1 MRRDR
6 IDTMIVVMSTTEMPA
21 AGQRRLT
28 RSRDDRMVAGVC
40 GGTGRYFDID
50 PVIPRVVLAV
60 LAVFGGAGL
69 VIYALGWL
77 LLPEDGEPTTRLERW
92 LEGRRGDRTRDLVIV
107 IAALIALSFAFNPSP
122 FAHRIS
128 GAAFVIIVVLAVAT
142 LVRRRRGSRTVSVT
156 GTHEQPFGPTT
167 VPYGPPA
174 TYSAPVARRQR
185 ERSWLG
191 WLTLGATLL
200 VAGVMS
206 VVAVAGW
213 AHPQPADVLAASIAV
228 VGVGVLVGAV
238 AGRAWAM
245 VPVGLLL
252 VGFLAV
258 ASALPRHLTWTAGD
272 RQWAPIGTTSHPPY
286 VLGVGDARLDLTRLP
301 QHQATTIVGRVGVGR
316 LIVTV
321 PSNAVVNVNASVS
334 AGQVDLL
341 GNKQDGTGVE
351 VHDTLPTSAARPSTL
366 TLNLQMGFGNVEVRH
381 AAA

>member
-1 MRRDR
+1 MRGPRG
-6 IDTMIVVMSTTEMPA
+6 DTMIVVMSTTEMPA

-40 GGTGRYFDID
+40 GGAGRYFDID
-50 PVIPRVVLAV
+50 PVIPRVVLAG

-107 IAALIALSFAFNPSP
+107 IAALIALSFVFNPSP

-128 GAAFVIIVVLAVAT
+128 GAAFVIIVVLTVAA
-142 LVRRRRGSRTVSVT
+142 LVRRHRGSRVDTVT
-156 GTHEQPFGPTT
+156 ATHGQPFGPTT
-167 VPYGPPA
+167 APYGPAAYQP
-174 TYSAPVARRQR
+174 APVVRRPR

-191 WLTLGATLL
+191 WLTFGATLL
-200 VAGVMS
+200 VAGIMC
-206 VVAVAGW
+206 VVALAGW

-228 VGVGVLVGAV
+228 IGVGVLVGAV

-245 VPVGLLL
+245 IPVGVLL
-252 VGFLAV
+252 VGCLAV
-258 ASALPRHLTWTAGD
+258 ANALPRHLTWTAGN
-272 RQWAPIGTTSHPPY
+272 RNWAPVAATMHPPY
-286 VLGVGDARLDLTRLP
+286 VLGAGDARLDLTRLP
-301 QHQATTIVGRVGVGR
+301 KHQSATIVSRVGVGR

-321 PSNAVVNVNASVS
+321 PSDAVVDVNASVS
-334 AGQVDLL
+334 AGQVELA

-351 VHDTLPTSAARPSTL
+351 VHDSLPTTAARPGTL
-366 TLNLQMGFGNVEVRH
+366 TLDLQMGFGNVEVRR

>member
-1 MRRDR
+1 MRAQRADP
-6 IDTMIVVMSTTEMPA
+6 MIVVVSTTEMPA

-40 GGTGRYFDID
+40 GGIGRYFDID

-69 VIYALGWL
+69 AIYAIGWL

-107 IAALIALSFAFNPSP
+107 IAVLIALSFVFNPSP

-128 GAAFVIIVVLAVAT
+128 GAAFVIIVVLTVAA
-142 LVRRRRGSRTVSVT
+142 LVRRRRGSRAPYVAA
-156 GTHEQPFGPTT
+156 THEPFGPTA

-174 TYSAPVARRQR
+174 YRPAPAAKPHR
-185 ERSWLG
+185 EPSWLG

-206 VVAVAGW
+206 VVALAGW

-228 VGVGVLVGAV
+228 VGAGVLVGAV

-245 VPVGLLL
+245 IPVGVLL
-252 VGFLAV
+252 VGCLAV
-258 ASALPRHLTWTAGD
+258 ANALPRHLTWTAGN
-272 RQWAPIGTTSHPPY
+272 RNWAPVGAAVHPPY
-286 VLGVGDARLDLTRLP
+286 VLGAGDARLDLTGLP
-301 QHQATTIVGRVGVGR
+301 KHQAATIVSRVGVGR

-321 PSNAVVNVNASVS
+321 PADAVVNVNASVS
-334 AGQVDLL
+334 GGQVSLL

-351 VHDTLPTSAARPSTL
+351 VHDTLPTTAARPGTL
-366 TLNLQMGFGNVEVRH
+366 TLDLQMGFGNVEVRR